1 MQVGSMAHVINGG
14 SGNQIRSPILR
25 SAIGIDNNRALSRE
39 TLHNAG
45 SDRLDYRPYSF
56 GVVVSGQAHQD
67 VYLAY
72 VDQLAKKIIRENTF
86 LGQLELRTQVVKAV
100 FRDAPSGISR
110 CTLRIQ
116 FRFVAVGTSRTG
128 KGPWLKD
135 KAGPPPA
142 GKYSCRTSQSG
153 YFLCSDANRVPQPGP
168 NWKHY
173 SPPGPFRFL
182 VAARDRKST
191 RLNSSH

>member
-1 MQVGSMAHVINGG
+1 MQVGSMAHVINGR

-25 SAIGIDNNRALSRE
+25 SPIGIDNHRALSWE

-45 SDRLDYRPYSF
+45 SDRLDYRPHSS

-100 FRDAPSGISR
+100 FVMRQVASVAA
-110 CTLRIQ
+110 L
-116 FRFVAVGTSRTG
+116 FR
-128 KGPWLKD
+128 
-135 KAGPPPA
+135 
-142 GKYSCRTSQSG
+142 YSSDSSQSEP
-153 YFLCSDANRVPQPGP
+153 VE
-168 NWKHY
+168 
-173 SPPGPFRFL
+173 L
-182 VAARDRKST
+182 VRA
-191 RLNSSH
+191 HG